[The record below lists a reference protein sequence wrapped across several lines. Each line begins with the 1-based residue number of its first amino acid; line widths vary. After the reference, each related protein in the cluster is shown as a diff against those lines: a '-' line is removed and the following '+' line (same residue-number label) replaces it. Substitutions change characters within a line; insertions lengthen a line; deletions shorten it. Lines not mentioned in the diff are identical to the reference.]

1 MSATRKLKDLQ
12 ELGINANFL
21 IDMLTKYQNK
31 NEEIVFLL
39 TLVIN
44 EYEQN
49 MPDDSFSYV
58 PHFEGIVTLLDSQRF
73 IMRNF
78 QRYIET
84 GDMKELQDL
93 EC

>member
-1 MSATRKLKDLQ
+1 MSATHKKKDLQ
-12 ELGINANFL
+12 ELGINSRFL

-39 TLVIN
+39 TLIIS

-49 MPDDSFSYV
+49 MPDDCMSYV
-58 PHFEGIVTLLDSQRF
+58 PHLEGIVTLLDSQRF

-78 QRYIET
+78 QRYIES
-84 GDMKELQDL
+84 GDMSELQDL